1 MKYIAGLAVLVFLV
15 PAPSFAQEP
24 LSFEDSVMRARVVS
38 LESSGQRAVA
48 GTDLSEAFQL
58 LSVEIIEGA
67 QKGEIIEVENNAPT
81 VLTVGDVFYLHKVSD
96 EFGTQY
102 AVGEPDRRWV
112 LFGLAA
118 LFVLVTVAA
127 AGKAGALSLL
137 SLVVSFLII
146 IYGLVP
152 ALSTGADPVLIS
164 VFFAVVMLA
173 VAMIM
178 THGWNRPMWVA
189 LVGSIAALVFAA
201 VVAQVAVALAN
212 LSGFAS
218 DETVFLNFATDGA
231 INLPALL
238 LGGILVGI
246 VGILNDVSVSQVH
259 TVIEI
264 SKANPSLT
272 KKEVLTRAMRV
283 GQEHM
288 GAVVNTLPLAYAG
301 ASLPLLLLFFGADA
315 SPLFILNREIFAV
328 ELIRTFAGGI
338 GLMCSGVIATLLAVM
353 FTVGP
358 RHRDR
363 IAI

>member
-1 MKYIAGLAVLVFLV
+1 MKYFAVLAAIVCLLPSV
-15 PAPSFAQEP
+15 SFAQVES
-24 LSFEDSVMRARVVS
+24 SFGNSVMRARVLS
-38 LESSGQRAVA
+38 LEASGERAVA
-48 GTDLSEAFQL
+48 GTDLSEAFQR
-58 LSVEIIEGA
+58 LSVEVIEGNE
-67 QKGEIIEVENNAPT
+67 KGEIIEVENNAPT
-81 VLTVGDVFYLHKVSD
+81 TLSVGDVFYLHKVSD

-112 LFGLAA
+112 LFALGA
-118 LFVLVTVAA
+118 LFIVVTIAA

-152 ALSTGADPVLIS
+152 VLSSGGDPVLIS
-164 VFFAVVMLA
+164 TFFAVVMLA

-178 THGWNRPMWVA
+178 THGWNRPTWVA
-189 LVGSIAALVFAA
+189 LAGSIAALVFSAI
-201 VVAQVAVALAN
+201 VAQVAVALAN
-212 LSGFAS
+212 LSGFAT

-264 SKANPSLT
+264 SNANPSLT
-272 KKEVLTRAMRV
+272 KKEVLARAMRV

-301 ASLPLLLLFFGADA
+301 ASLPLLLLFFGSDA

-353 FTVGP
+353 FTVSP

>member
-1 MKYIAGLAVLVFLV
+1 MKSFLFSLLVLATCIPTSVL
-15 PAPSFAQEP
+15 AAEPSFA
-24 LSFEDSVMRARVVS
+24 DSVMRARVLSV
-38 LESSGQRAVA
+38 ESAGERAVA
-48 GTDLSEAFQL
+48 GTDLSEAFQR
-58 LSVEIIEGA
+58 LSVEVIEGA
-67 QKGEIIEVENNAPT
+67 QKGEILEVENNAPT
-81 VLTVGDVFYLHKVSD
+81 ALSVGDVFYLHKVSD

-112 LFGLAA
+112 LFGLAG
-118 LFVLVTVAA
+118 LFVLVTVVA

-137 SLVVSFLII
+137 SLVLSFLII

-152 ALSTGADPVLIS
+152 ALSSGGDPVLIS
-164 VFFAVVMLA
+164 VFFAIVMLA

-178 THGWNRPMWVA
+178 THGLNRAMWVA
-189 LVGSIAALVFAA
+189 LAGSIVALVFAA
-201 VVAQVAVALAN
+201 VVAHIAVALAN

-264 SKANPSLT
+264 SDANPALT

-301 ASLPLLLLFFGADA
+301 ASLPLLLLFFGSDA

-353 FTVGP
+353 FTGP
-358 RHRDR
+358 ARHRDR